1 MELHKFRH
9 SLGQFSAP
17 DPEEEIVTSYK
28 TQVAMKKVNKR
39 RNSMLLPFQPLTLTF
54 LNVQYYVDMP
64 AVNPPK
70 PSKVSLW
77 FLNPCVKIK
86 I

>member
-1 MELHKFRH
+1 MELHKFRQ
-9 SLGQFSAP
+9 SLGQFSVP

-64 AVNPPK
+64 AVNTPK
-70 PSKVSLW
+70 PT
-77 FLNPCVKIK
+77 
-86 I
+86 